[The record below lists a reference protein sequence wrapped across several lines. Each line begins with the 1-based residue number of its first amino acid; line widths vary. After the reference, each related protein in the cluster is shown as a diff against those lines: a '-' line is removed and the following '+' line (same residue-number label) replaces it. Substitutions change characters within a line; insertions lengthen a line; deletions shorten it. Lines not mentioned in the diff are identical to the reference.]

1 MNAFE
6 REVKTLSFSNE
17 GLDRGVV
24 EESMYPWDK
33 TVSAWDAQG
42 LKTGFLDKVHFA
54 TLPTDNLY
62 AYNAPYEP
70 WENYYNTM
78 MTEPVFEHESHF
90 AFDPVKRICFRIPFI
105 SFDEEIREET
115 DSYVIK
121 RDRDG
126 WIRKYPK
133 GEGLVEDIRPVV
145 TDEEGWE
152 KLKAHV
158 QEQIRIHLTPEHM
171 HQAFDKYAEGCKR
184 GDYVVRLR
192 LQGFFWCPRDLFGIE
207 DHLYAYYDYPE
218 VLKDIARFQ
227 LDVYKEQLDG
237 ILNILTPS
245 LVFFEEDFSGKNGPM
260 ISPELFD
267 EFVVPCYQEIIPF
280 LKERGVA
287 NVFLD
292 TDGDFTLM
300 VPNILKAGL
309 DGVLPVDVNAGV
321 DIVEVRKQFPTLKFF
336 GGFDKLAIIEG
347 KDAIEAEI
355 KRLEPVIRQGGCIIC
370 TDHQAAP
377 HTPLE
382 NYRYYVQRL
391 HEVMCEWRGENAR

>member
-1 MNAFE
+1 M
-6 REVKTLSFSNE
+6 TLSFSNE

-24 EESMYPWDK
+24 EESMYPWDR
-33 TVSAWDAQG
+33 TIAAWDEQG
-42 LKTGFLDKVHFA
+42 LHTGFLDKVHFA

-62 AYNAPYEP
+62 AFNGEYEP
-70 WENYYNTM
+70 WRNYYNTM
-78 MTEPVFEHESHF
+78 MTEAVFAHEQQF

-105 SFDEEIREET
+105 SFEEQVLEDHETCQIR
-115 DSYVIK
+115 

-126 WIRKYPK
+126 WTRKYPK
-133 GEGLVEDIRPVV
+133 DGGLVQDIRPVV
-145 TDEEGWE
+145 TDEDDWE
-152 KLKAHV
+152 ALKAHV
-158 QEQIRIHLTPEHM
+158 KAQIKLHLTPEHM
-171 HQAFDKYAEGCKR
+171 REAFEPYREGSER
-184 GDYVVRLR
+184 GDFVVRLR

-207 DHLYAYYDYPE
+207 EHLVAYYDYPE
-218 VLKDIARFQ
+218 LLKDIARFQ
-227 LDVYKEQLDG
+227 LDVYKEQLEG
-237 ILNILTPS
+237 ILEITKPS

-260 ISPELFD
+260 ISPSVFD

-292 TDGDFTLM
+292 TDGDFTMM

-309 DGVLPVDVNAGV
+309 DGILPVDVNAGV
-321 DIVEVRKQFPTLKFF
+321 DIVKVREQFPTLKFF
-336 GGFDKLAIIEG
+336 GGFNKLAIIEG

-391 HEVMCEWRGENAR
+391 HETMCQWRGENAI